1 MIEFRREEPT
11 EISPTSLSL
20 SIASKDSPAAQEV
33 KAEYEREVT
42 KLMQSCRS
50 QKLYAEIVRE
60 GGAALGVHSMQAI
73 ANLTGRPI
81 VVQTV
86 DGTESPFPDV
96 APSEGGKVSIFRKT
110 RTDFVQKPVAAKT

>member
-1 MIEFRREEPT
+1 M
-11 EISPTSLSL
+11 
-20 SIASKDSPAAQEV
+20 

-42 KLMQSCRS
+42 KLMQGCRS

-73 ANLTGRPI
+73 ANITGRPI

-86 DGTESPFPDV
+86 DGTESPFPD
-96 APSEGGKVSIFRKT
+96 ATPSEGGKVSIFRKKIRGLIMWKSHFRSASRSSSSTSRARTGRRDTLYT
-110 RTDFVQKPVAAKT
+110 RTAR